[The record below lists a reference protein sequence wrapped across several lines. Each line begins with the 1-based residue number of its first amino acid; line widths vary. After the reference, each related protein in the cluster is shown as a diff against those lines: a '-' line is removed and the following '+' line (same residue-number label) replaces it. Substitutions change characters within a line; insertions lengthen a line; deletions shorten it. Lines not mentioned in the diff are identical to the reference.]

1 MEAYKKIEYTNIP
14 IALSHLHI
22 KEYTNILKRKDKTS
36 RRTSSESNTA
46 CNNNNNNNNNNKS
59 SKLSTQPFIIVANLP
74 TANIHMFH
82 SEVDA

>member
-36 RRTSSESNTA
+36 RRTSSESNT
-46 CNNNNNNNNNNKS
+46 K
-59 SKLSTQPFIIVANLP
+59 STQSFIIVANLP
-74 TANIHMFH
+74 TANIHKFH

>member
-1 MEAYKKIEYTNIP
+1 MEAYKKTEYTNIP

-36 RRTSSESNTA
+36 RRTSSESNT
-46 CNNNNNNNNNNKS
+46 K
-59 SKLSTQPFIIVANLP
+59 STQSFIIVANPP
-74 TANIHMFH
+74 TANIHKFH